1 MAYCLMDEHA
11 GVRRHA
17 LMLITELL
25 LQSFVK
31 LRGPILYLLL
41 STMLDSDQETAEAAQ
56 HAVLE
61 VFSKRDPTLIPTC
74 FVETMFVMN
83 ACKDH
88 SKYNVQDERLEIL
101 LASFYGSGEAT
112 LKRRSLYQLMLNS
125 MSNENK
131 IRITARLCQDIL
143 GNVVDGVIKLSNH
156 TQAVSLKSPLTA
168 PTPSGSDVSSTVSA
182 QRVSFEHA
190 DFYLI
195 QDTFAILCSDAARVH
210 TTADGTAQVQEEVI
224 ENAEAAA
231 SVAKNKL
238 LSKIAHKNALQNV
251 VPIIVSLKRQLERI
265 HSPLLKSIMSYFSF
279 LFRFHRRE
287 LDNALAEDPT
297 VASEIQYD
305 LRKMDEQE
313 KEEEEEEKRRMSLST
328 NKKSKKTPRSS
339 IRTAKKMRKCP
350 TTSRKDLQRLSVP
363 RVRGTPKSTNKD
375 IQDEEK
381 EDLSTC
387 VRTLDTALAPLTN
400 VVESSTASPSPKRR
414 SLRQKTKSTIFND
427 VDEDVETKKRSRRVV
442 E

>member
-1 MAYCLMDEHA
+1 MDEHA

-41 STMLDSDQETAEAAQ
+41 GTMLDSDPETAEAAQ

-88 SKYNVQDERLEIL
+88 PKYNVHDDRLQTL
-101 LASFYGSGEAT
+101 LASFYGPGEAT
-112 LKRRSLYQLMLNS
+112 LKRRRLYQLMLSS

-143 GNVVDGVIKLSNH
+143 GNVVDGVIVLSDH
-156 TQAVSLKSPLTA
+156 TQAVSSSPVVV
-168 PTPSGSDVSSTVSA
+168 PTPGPAAAFEAAA
-182 QRVSFEHA
+182 QTMSFEHA

-210 TTADGTAQVQEEVI
+210 TTSDGTAQVQQEVI

-251 VPIIVSLKRQLERI
+251 VPCIISLKRQLERI
-265 HSPLLKSIMSYFSF
+265 HSPLLKSVMSYFSF

-297 VASEIQYD
+297 VAAEIQYD

-313 KEEEEEEKRRMSLST
+313 KKEEEEEEKRRMSLSS
-328 NKKSKKTPRSS
+328 KKKKTPGTARSS
-339 IRTAKKMRKCP
+339 VRTAKKMKNCLS
-350 TTSRKDLQRLSVP
+350 TSRKDLQRLSVP
-363 RVRGTPKSTNKD
+363 RVRGTPKND
-375 IQDEEK
+375 DEDE
-381 EDLSTC
+381 EDLSSC
-387 VRTLDTALAPLTN
+387 VRTLDSALAPLTN
-400 VVESSTASPSPKRR
+400 QVQTKSLSSPKRRR
-414 SLRQKTKSTIFND
+414 SLRQKTKS
-427 VDEDVETKKRSRRVV
+427 VSSSDEDAPARKKKPVQDC
-442 E
+442 

>member
-1 MAYCLMDEHA
+1 MDEHA

-41 STMLDSDQETAEAAQ
+41 STMLDSDPETAEAAQ
-56 HAVLE
+56 HAILE
-61 VFSKRDPTLIPTC
+61 VFSKRDPTLIPTY

-88 SKYNVQDERLEIL
+88 SKYNVHDERLEIL

-112 LKRRSLYQLMLNS
+112 LKRRSLYELMLSS

-143 GNVVDGVIKLSNH
+143 GNVVDGVIKLSDH
-156 TQAVSLKSPLTA
+156 TQAVSLTSPVSA
-168 PTPSGSDVSSTVSA
+168 PTPSGAVSTTVSM
-182 QRVSFEHA
+182 QRTLSFEHA

-210 TTADGTAQVQEEVI
+210 TTSDGTAQVQEEVI

-231 SVAKNKL
+231 SAAKNKL

-265 HSPLLKSIMSYFSF
+265 HSPLLKSVMSYFSF

-287 LDNALAEDPT
+287 LDKALAEDPT

-313 KEEEEEEKRRMSLST
+313 KEEEEKRRLSLST

-363 RVRGTPKSTNKD
+363 RVRGTPKSSNKV
-375 IQDEEK
+375 ITQDEEK
-381 EDLSTC
+381 EDLSSC

-400 VVESSTASPSPKRR
+400 VVDSASPSPKRR
-414 SLRQKTKSTIFND
+414 SLRQKTKFGD
-427 VDEDVETKKRSRRVV
+427 VDEDVETKKPTKRVRD
-442 E
+442 

>member
-1 MAYCLMDEHA
+1 MDEHA

-41 STMLDSDQETAEAAQ
+41 STMLDSDPETAEAAQ
-56 HAVLE
+56 HAILE

-88 SKYNVQDERLEIL
+88 SKYNVHDERLEIL

-112 LKRRSLYQLMLNS
+112 LKRRSLYELMLSS

-143 GNVVDGVIKLSNH
+143 GNVVDGVIKLSDH
-156 TQAVSLKSPLTA
+156 TQAVSLTSPVSA
-168 PTPSGSDVSSTVSA
+168 PTPSSGVSTAAST
-182 QRVSFEHA
+182 QRLLFEHA

-210 TTADGTAQVQEEVI
+210 TTSDGTAQVQEEVI

-231 SVAKNKL
+231 SAAKNKL

-265 HSPLLKSIMSYFSF
+265 HSPLLKSVMSYFSF

-287 LDNALAEDPT
+287 LDKALAEDPT

-313 KEEEEEEKRRMSLST
+313 KEEEEKRRMSLST

-363 RVRGTPKSTNKD
+363 RVRGTPKSSNKV

-381 EDLSTC
+381 EDLSSC

-400 VVESSTASPSPKRR
+400 VVDSASPSPKRR
-414 SLRQKTKSTIFND
+414 SLRQKTKLND
-427 VDEDVETKKRSRRVV
+427 VDEDVETKKPTKRVRD
-442 E
+442 